1 MSKTARF
8 VVIIN
13 DNVTWMENEAH
24 QFYERL
30 FNQKEAVDKY
40 AEEKFSQKELFRIQ
54 NDFSIEILMVY
65 DNENP
70 QSFLKLDSSRLSNEN
85 LGAQKAIALKDIIH
99 FNADDINVLLKRAEE
114 IAFQRKHDI
123 IWTKVFECD
132 KELIQALQTSEYERF
147 EFESETKKDDFQSQ
161 LYFKKTIK

>member
-132 KELIQALQTSEYERF
+132 QELIQALQTSEYERF
-147 EFESETKKDDFQSQ
+147 EFECETEKDDFQPQ